1 MSCIVQ
7 SVLYNIL
14 HTAMLLL
21 GSRLVGWKVRVP
33 SVQICL
39 ECGTVVVVVV
49 VVVGGGE
56 DCTVLCLY
64 PGGCTASL
72 GSSSHATTKYKLC
85 LLPV

>member
-1 MSCIVQ
+1 
-7 SVLYNIL
+7 
-14 HTAMLLL
+14 MLLL

-49 VVVGGGE
+49 VVVVGGGE

-64 PGGCTASL
+64 PAGWDWDSYPSLHPNNVQTAQNFANFVCFL
-72 GSSSHATTKYKLC
+72 NVGQ
-85 LLPV
+85 